1 MIYIIILLLFIG
13 YIVSPSGYDLN
24 SPWWT
29 HITYI
34 FSHINLLHLFLNSF
48 VIFGLF
54 KTLQR
59 IYNKWHLSLWVFF
72 IAILMSFLSEYELPT
87 VGASGM
93 AYALVGIM
101 IGLVVKKQLIFA
113 KRINLYIF
121 SIGIT
126 IGVIVSYFKGTS
138 NIALHLLCLV
148 SGFLVSLSHLIK
160 KRP

>member
-59 IYNKWHLSLWVFF
+59 IYNKWHLALWVFF

-121 SIGIT
+121 FNWNNYRGDR
-126 IGVIVSYFKGTS
+126 
-138 NIALHLLCLV
+138 
-148 SGFLVSLSHLIK
+148 FLFQ
-160 KRP
+160 RDF